1 MTTSVDDVAGD
12 GAAPALDDGRGPTG
26 SPRRSRIAPFAAL
39 GIAVVMIALIVV
51 LIGADSDETNSAESS
66 LLGKPAPEATGTL
79 DDGEFFDLS
88 RRKGSFVV
96 LNFFRSDC
104 VPCIQEHPELI
115 EFVDQQ
121 RQLGIEGAEFYSIVS
136 GDTQER
142 VERFFEEQGGDWPVV
157 YSEADEF
164 SVAFGV
170 AAVPETWI
178 IGPDGVVLERFIS
191 TVTAEF
197 LSITVQQY
205 REAYSA

>member
-1 MTTSVDDVAGD
+1 MSTPVDDAVPAEPG
-12 GAAPALDDGRGPTG
+12 GASGDDGSGAVAA
-26 SPRRSRIAPFAAL
+26 RRSKIAPFVAL
-39 GIAVVMIALIVV
+39 GIAIAMIALIVV
-51 LIGADSDETNSAESS
+51 LIGADPDETNTAESS
-66 LLGKPAPEATGTL
+66 LLGRPAPEATGTL
-79 DDGEFFDLS
+79 DDGSYFDLS

-121 RQLGIEGAEFYSIVS
+121 RQLGIEGAEFYSVVS
-136 GDTQER
+136 GDTEDR
-142 VERFFEEQGGDWPVV
+142 VERFFEERGGDWPKV
-157 YSEADEF
+157 YSDGDEF

-197 LSITVQQY
+197 LSVTLQQY
-205 REAYSA
+205 REAYAA